1 MTLFLHRRPPEH
13 DRGMEQRGRAASGHF
28 RERSFFLAVYR
39 PQADHYQMHAPPP
52 SSFGSATDQRT
63 FPEEND
69 PKSLQNQPHKKKN
82 RKRNI
87 SVYKNKAYYWL
98 SWMAQVEES
107 GGLGRTNPVRSKLD
121 IPSRWITFFLPN
133 VAKLAVII
141 SHSTG
146 TETHITSQHY
156 KSRIHFKMERNQ
168 NNNSKLDFIIVSYW
182 RDLSWI

>member
-1 MTLFLHRRPPEH
+1 MIGEWNNAGGRPAVTSANVLSFSPSIVLKPTTTKCIRLHRVHLEV
-13 DRGMEQRGRAASGHF
+13 QRISALSRKKTTQSLF
-28 RERSFFLAVYR
+28 R
-39 PQADHYQMHAPPP
+39 
-52 SSFGSATDQRT
+52 TNRT
-63 FPEEND
+63 
-69 PKSLQNQPHKKKN
+69 
-82 RKRNI
+82 KRRI
-87 SVYKNKAYYWL
+87 EKEIYLYKNKAYYWL

-146 TETHITSQHY
+146 TETHITPQHY

-168 NNNSKLDFIIVSYW
+168 NNNSKFDFIIVSYW